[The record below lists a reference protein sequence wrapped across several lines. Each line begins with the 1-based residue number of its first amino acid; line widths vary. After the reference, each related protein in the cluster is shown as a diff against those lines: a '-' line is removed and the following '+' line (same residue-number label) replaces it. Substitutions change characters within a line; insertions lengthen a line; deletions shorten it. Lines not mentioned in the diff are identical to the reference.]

1 MINWTDILS
10 AIASVIAVIVSIWAG
25 ATAWQA
31 HKDTKR
37 VNDIMI
43 TQFHHAQFETN
54 ITWEKLSRSV
64 ENTPEGKIGCYIAP
78 VQREDIIINEVTFSQ
93 YGKDITNQAN
103 VTPIENNIIKIIY
116 PREWFAGLTSSNIV
130 VKISWTYTKSGYRS
144 NQVID
149 FA

>member
-54 ITWEKLSRSV
+54 ITWENSLGALRIRQRGKLV
-64 ENTPEGKIGCYIAP
+64 AT
-78 VQREDIIINEVTFSQ
+78 
-93 YGKDITNQAN
+93 
-103 VTPIENNIIKIIY
+103 
-116 PREWFAGLTSSNIV
+116 
-130 VKISWTYTKSGYRS
+130 
-144 NQVID
+144 
-149 FA
+149 